1 MTIKCFH
8 IKRIWEIVK
17 NRLLKGFLT
26 HCLLQFFFLLP
37 FFLLLR
43 KCAILMLH
51 STPAHGHSFTEWPVL
66 SLNQNMD
73 EKAAGW
79 NWTWAI
85 QKASHSQGNFSQH
98 LCSGTHW
105 AWPHLLCSPW
115 LTASITFLW
124 IKPGTSF
131 SHLCCLSLSLNK
143 VAILKEL
150 QPLENFSLSRQLGL
164 QGPE

>member
-1 MTIKCFH
+1 MTIKYFH

-26 HCLLQFFFLLP
+26 HCLLQFLFLLP
-37 FFLLLR
+37 FFLPLR
-43 KCAILMLH
+43 KCAILLLH
-51 STPAHGHSFTEWPVL
+51 STPAHGHSFTKRPVL

-105 AWPHLLCSPW
+105 AWPHLL
-115 LTASITFLW
+115 L
-124 IKPGTSF
+124 
-131 SHLCCLSLSLNK
+131 LSLVNSLHRIPADKAWNQSFTRM
-143 VAILKEL
+143 LPSTL
-150 QPLENFSLSRQLGL
+150 
-164 QGPE
+164 PEQSSNS